1 MPQTSDAPRILSTKY
16 VLIRMALRVALL
28 AAFAAFGSQAFARTL
43 ASFLLFAAIFCALM
57 GAMRREPIS
66 WHLLTHW
73 DEAGIYLLAAYAA
86 ASLS

>member
-1 MPQTSDAPRILSTKY
+1 MPQTPDVPRILSTRY

-28 AAFAAFGSQAFARTL
+28 AAIAAFGTQGFAKTL
-43 ASFLLFAAIFCALM
+43 ASFLLFAAIFCAVV
-57 GAMRREPIS
+57 GVMRREPMS